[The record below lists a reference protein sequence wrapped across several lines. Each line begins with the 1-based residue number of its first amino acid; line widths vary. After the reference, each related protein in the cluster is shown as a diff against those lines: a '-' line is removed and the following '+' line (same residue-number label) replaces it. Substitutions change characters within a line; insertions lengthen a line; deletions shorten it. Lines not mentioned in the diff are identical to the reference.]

1 MNTQSLYF
9 YETYLFLVHLDKAGI
24 DFHPRWHRCDAPQL
38 IRVLAKVSRLHLAN
52 VVDAADEHK
61 MILEIIDDLLVHKL
75 GRIKGTLHCKPKE
88 MFDLQGMGLSTFPTC
103 KLCTAPDE
111 WHKLKVIQCPD
122 TLTASGFH
130 VIDAL
135 QLPHKVQ
142 ITIEQTQCSA
152 NNILFQ

>member
-1 MNTQSLYF
+1 M
-9 YETYLFLVHLDKAGI
+9 
-24 DFHPRWHRCDAPQL
+24 
-38 IRVLAKVSRLHLAN
+38 SRLHLAN

-61 MILEIIDDLLVHKL
+61 MFLEIIDDLLVHKL
-75 GRIKGTLHCKPKE
+75 GRIKGTLHCKQRR
-88 MFDLQGMGLSTFPTC
+88 MIDLQCLLLPKLLTC
-103 KLCTAPDE
+103 QLGTAPDE
-111 WHKLKVIQCPD
+111 WHKLKVIQGPD
-122 TLTASGFH
+122 ALTASGFH